1 MPLDVVGFTPVTL
14 AFLNFTHVLKLDLR
28 FFRKT
33 SLFAA
38 KTWQDPRLYVG
49 IDFPKFGPV
58 LTSILH
64 TAGVFI
70 PTARGF
76 QFLRFFKSYDLGAR
90 RASSVLI
97 LWGCN
102 SGTLL

>member
-14 AFLNFTHVLKLDLR
+14 AFLNLTHVLKLDLR
-28 FFRKT
+28 FLSKT
-33 SLFAA
+33 LLFAA
-38 KTWQDPRLYVG
+38 KTWQDPQLYIG

-58 LTSILH
+58 LISILH

-76 QFLRFFKSYDLGAR
+76 QFSRFFKSYDLGAR
-90 RASSVLI
+90 RTSSVLI
-97 LWGCN
+97 LWG
-102 SGTLL
+102 